1 MDLDEDQAKIS
12 TQQAMLNV
20 LSVLNEAV
28 GADMSAT
35 SVKTTFYCQ
44 GGHSNTRDKES
55 YSPHK
60 NQAPEAKKNH
70 SKIKLV

>member
-1 MDLDEDQAKIS
+1 MDLDEAQAKIS

-35 SVKTTFYCQ
+35 SVKTTFY
-44 GGHSNTRDKES
+44 
-55 YSPHK
+55 
-60 NQAPEAKKNH
+60 
-70 SKIKLV
+70 